1 MEGYIQT
8 KTSSIGKSSLNIHAT
23 LVAPYNFSKGDTNYM
38 VCSIGSRDSAYHTE
52 QIWIGME
59 DDW

>member
-52 QIWIGME
+52 
-59 DDW
+59 